1 MISYD
6 IIERI
11 INEKLSETNIFL
23 VDLKVSPSNQIVVF
37 IDTNEG
43 IGIQECIE
51 ISKHIEGNLDREEDD
66 FELQVSSPG
75 MDLPFKVIQQYQ
87 KNLNREVKV
96 YTEDGRKHQG
106 FLTAVNE
113 EELTI
118 TYDVKERIEGRK
130 KRETVTKVETYY
142 FNASDPSTKIK
153 ETKKVISFN

>member
-1 MISYD
+1 LISHS
-6 IIERI
+6 IVEKI
-11 INEKLSETNIFL
+11 INEKLSDSNIFL
-23 VDLKVSPSNQIVVF
+23 VELKVSPSNQIIVF
-37 IDTNEG
+37 IDTKES

-51 ISKHIEGNLDREEDD
+51 LSKFMEVSLDSEKND

-75 MDLPFKVIQQYQ
+75 MDLPFKVIQQYH

-106 FLTAVNE
+106 FLTEVNE
-113 EELTI
+113 EQLTI

-130 KRETVTKVETYY
+130 KREVITKVETYF
-142 FNASDPSTKIK
+142 FNSTEPSTKIK

>member
-1 MISYD
+1 MIAHSTVED
-6 IIERI
+6 I
-11 INEKLSETNIFL
+11 INEKISESNIFL
-23 VDLKVSPSNQIVVF
+23 VELKVSPSNQIIVF

-51 ISKHIEGNLDREEDD
+51 LSKHIESKLDREEND

-75 MDLPFKVIQQYQ
+75 MDLPFKVMQQYL

-106 FLTAVNE
+106 FLTEVNE
-113 EELTI
+113 EQITI

-130 KRETVTKVETYY
+130 KREVITKVETYF
-142 FNASDPSTKIK
+142 FNATEPSTTIK